1 MIKKTIAFTDYDG
14 NQREE
19 DHYFHLN
26 KAELTEMQLEIDGGL
41 TGMIER
47 IIQKKSGPDIIKT
60 FKMLIVRSY
69 GVKSPDGRKFMK
81 SKEIVEDF
89 LQTEAYN
96 NFFMELVTDAQK
108 AAEFLNEIL
117 PSDMQQS
124 HDEIAEMAKTATDV
138 N

>member
-1 MIKKTIAFTDYDG
+1 MLKKTIAFTDYDG

-19 DHYFHLN
+19 DFYFHLN

-41 TGMIER
+41 TGMLER

-60 FKMLIVRSY
+60 FKMLIIRSY

-96 NFFMELVTDAQK
+96 KFFMELVTDSAK
-108 AAEFLNEIL
+108 AADFLNTII
-117 PSDMQQS
+117 PDDMQHS
-124 HDEIAEMAKTATDV
+124 PEEIKQIVASAT